1 MAAFIAMVTALSVGL
16 VGTLLF
22 GGQANA
28 ARGADTASRTAVAHN
43 AAGKLKS
50 RIAGSTADGRQVAG
64 SFTPLRFK
72 KMNGKEYVKGVV
84 DGVIK
89 NADGSSETFTTL
101 RTFKVKSMNGKKLSS
116 LGKTSGLSAAA
127 SCDILNLVLG
137 PLDLDLLGLQVHLDK
152 VVLNIVAATGAGNLL
167 GNLLCAVAGL
177 LDGSSPLSG
186 LLGQLSSLLNQ
197 ILAALN
203 LGL

>member
-1 MAAFIAMVTALSVGL
+1 MVTALTVGL
-16 VGTLLF
+16 VGTLMF
-22 GGQANA
+22 GGQAS
-28 ARGADTASRTAVAHN
+28 ARGGDQASRVAVAHTD
-43 AAGKLKS
+43 AGQLKS

-72 KMNGKEYVKGVV
+72 QLNGKEYVKGVV

-89 NADGSSETFTTL
+89 NADGSTDTFTTL
-101 RTFKVKSMNGKKLSS
+101 RTFKVKSINGTKLSG

-127 SCDILNLVLG
+127 TCNILNLVLG

-177 LDGSSPLSG
+177 LDGNTPLSV
-186 LLGQLSSLLNQ
+186 LLGQLGNLLNQ